1 MPQSTTVIPP
11 STIEIKRFPWMR
23 RLSFISPKLSRLLT
37 LFSYGS
43 LNLWA
48 FIESHPAITRFCE
61 YPGYVII
68 NDQQVLATFWVQGHD
83 YQQFL
88 VLEDDIQLEPE
99 NINPVPTFHNA
110 SVHTV
115 TIGWLGSHQQW
126 IDNWHRINPYIV
138 SNGRYITPQILDA
151 TTALFDSPITLFDA
165 EHALHRIDHQLV
177 RTAVF
182 MLLHHGRLTS
192 DDLTKK
198 PLSGATL
205 FLPSNSEPRGSFP

>member
-1 MPQSTTVIPP
+1 MPSP
-11 STIEIKRFPWMR
+11 IEIKRFPWMR
-23 RLSFISPKLSRLLT
+23 RLSFISPKLSRLIT

-43 LNLWA
+43 FNLWA

-61 YPGYVII
+61 YPGNVII
-68 NDQQVLATFWVQGHD
+68 NDQPVLATFCVQGHD
-83 YQQFL
+83 HEQFL

-99 NINPVPTFHNA
+99 NIKPAPTFHKA

-115 TIGWLGSHQQW
+115 TQAWLASHQQW
-126 IDNWHRINPYIV
+126 INNWQRINPYIV
-138 SNGRYITPQILDA
+138 SNGRFVTPQMLDA
-151 TTALFDSPITLFDA
+151 TAALFHSPITLFDA
-165 EHALHRIDHQLV
+165 EHALHRIDPQLV

-182 MLLHHGRLTS
+182 MLLHQGRLTS

-205 FLPSNSEPRGSFP
+205 FFPGIGKLRRNFP